1 MNTDPDLKAHE
12 EIIKNLPTV
21 VNEKIKIHDIFLNI
35 HKKMISGLNYVEI
48 LDYLFISLNS
58 IIPCQRMGVALLE
71 DNNKSFKLHW
81 VHSEMKNF
89 SFKEGSTDF
98 VVGSGA
104 EDVIETGTPLLIK
117 NMPEYAKLTPLS
129 RIIRF
134 AAQDGVKSNL
144 TCPLILNGKTT
155 GVIFFSSTEYN
166 TYDESHIELF
176 AEIADGISLI
186 VDQDIWRKQL
196 EESKDKE
203 KLFRHTIHELNNPL
217 TVIKGVLSHI
227 GKKDWYNQLSEDSRA
242 VFNILNKKNES
253 MIALVKGLGMV
264 NHLKG
269 MMHVEMKPAILDT
282 FLNDTVINGNMM
294 GKSKNIKVELRRIG
308 LLPKEVKMDSVRL
321 MQALENLIGNAIKY
335 SHSETRV
342 YLEVSANHGLEVLK
356 FSVIDQGP
364 GIPADELNNLFKE
377 YGKTSVR
384 PTAGESSTGLGLAI
398 VKYVVEAHNGK
409 VSVES
414 TPGKGSI
421 FSFWIP
427 I

>member
-1 MNTDPDLKAHE
+1 
-12 EIIKNLPTV
+12 
-21 VNEKIKIHDIFLNI
+21 
-35 HKKMISGLNYVEI
+35 
-48 LDYLFISLNS
+48 
-58 IIPCQRMGVALLE
+58 
-71 DNNKSFKLHW
+71 
-81 VHSEMKNF
+81 
-89 SFKEGSTDF
+89 
-98 VVGSGA
+98 
-104 EDVIETGTPLLIK
+104 
-117 NMPEYAKLTPLS
+117 
-129 RIIRF
+129 
-134 AAQDGVKSNL
+134 
-144 TCPLILNGKTT
+144 
-155 GVIFFSSTEYN
+155 
-166 TYDESHIELF
+166 
-176 AEIADGISLI
+176 
-186 VDQDIWRKQL
+186 
-196 EESKDKE
+196 
-203 KLFRHTIHELNNPL
+203 
-217 TVIKGVLSHI
+217 
-227 GKKDWYNQLSEDSRA
+227 
-242 VFNILNKKNES
+242 
-253 MIALVKGLGMV
+253 
-264 NHLKG
+264 
-269 MMHVEMKPAILDT
+269 MKPAILDT